1 MTKTAKPAKATPTP
15 SNPEWAK
22 PHEILLMST
31 AQNAIA
37 METWGKYAGE
47 VDLAGLVEA
56 LQKRVEKV
64 RAGDITSVEA
74 MLYGQAMSLQ
84 TIFTN
89 LARRSALNAGE
100 HMEATD
106 KYMRLALKAQ
116 AQCRAT
122 LETLAEIK
130 NPRPVAFV
138 KQANI
143 SHGHQQVNNGQA
155 SASGAGN
162 PETLQN
168 GLLEDQRHGSTYLD
182 TGATSTATGGHS
194 QMEAVGAVNRTEKP
208 RG

>member
-1 MTKTAKPAKATPTP
+1 
-15 SNPEWAK
+15 
-22 PHEILLMST
+22 MST

-162 PETLQN
+162 SETLQN
-168 GLLEDQRHGSTYLD
+168 GLLEDQLHGSTYLD
-182 TGATSTATGGHS
+182 TRATSTAAGGHS
-194 QMEAVGAVNRTEKP
+194 QMEAVGAVNRA
-208 RG
+208 